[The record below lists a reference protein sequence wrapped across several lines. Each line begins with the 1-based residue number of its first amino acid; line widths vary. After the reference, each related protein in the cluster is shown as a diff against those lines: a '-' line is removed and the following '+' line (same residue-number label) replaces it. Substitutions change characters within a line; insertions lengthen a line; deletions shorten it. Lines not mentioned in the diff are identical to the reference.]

1 MLRSGA
7 NDPLFA
13 GPMKT
18 LFQLS
23 LAAVAQHVESPHVG
37 PLVHLLPPGVKT
49 LLLERMLSHD
59 FLTSRSWS
67 DVVQKAFFKD
77 LRHLSLPYSDQMND
91 KFMNT
96 IAASGCQLREIFLS
110 VPMIPTDERRAKLTG
125 RGVSALLGT
134 QEALEVLTLIWCVN
148 FKQGVL
154 NRVRSDR
161 LKVVEIH
168 GDAICSC
175 FANSGYVVRDD
186 EVQLYQRDVR

>member
-1 MLRSGA
+1 
-7 NDPLFA
+7 
-13 GPMKT
+13 MKT
-18 LFQLS
+18 LSQLA
-23 LAAVAQHVESPHVG
+23 LTAVATHVESPRVA
-37 PLVHLLPPGVKT
+37 PDVYLLPPNLKCM
-49 LLLERMLSHD
+49 LLELILSHD
-59 FLTSRSWS
+59 LLTKKCWS
-67 DVVQKAFFKD
+67 DIVSKVFFKD
-77 LRHLSLPYSDQMND
+77 FRQLILPRSDQMND
-91 KFMNT
+91 LFMNT
-96 IAASGCQLREIFLS
+96 IAASGCRLNEIFLS

-134 QEALEVLTLIWCVN
+134 QESLERLTLIWCVN

-154 NRVRSDR
+154 NRVKSDR